1 MDGSVCPCMRRPVV
15 VVDWW
20 CSIDASPTLT
30 RRVVFASTKPIS
42 PRRLILGLLGWL
54 VTWYLRRRFPMP
66 GRAYPASEMPAPA
79 LGTAIRPL
87 LPASVGVGMGAS
99 PLLLPLALGFPRH
112 DDTNH
117 HCVLH
122 CICICIRIAM
132 DQR

>member
-1 MDGSVCPCMRRPVV
+1 MRRPVV

-99 PLLLPLALGFPRH
+99 PLLLPLALGFPPH

-117 HCVLH
+117 HHCVLH
-122 CICICIRIAM
+122 CIRIAM